1 MQLLT
6 KYVSALVNYIVYLTR
21 YAGSTKTRGKSIGL
35 DEKWTSI
42 WVFAF
47 RHSKNMANFEE
58 FQHFIKHTP
67 LEEWIKSLFL
77 LYINMIKYKR
87 IFKYIGYFCIFFVL
101 FFIALASRCIYLY
114 NKAVISL
121 YPKMPCFTPFF
132 L

>member
-6 KYVSALVNYIVYLTR
+6 KYVSALVNCIVYLTR

-58 FQHFIKHTP
+58 FQHFIKHKP
-67 LEEWIKSLFL
+67 LKSEL
-77 LYINMIKYKR
+77 KKP
-87 IFKYIGYFCIFFVL
+87 FCIVYK
-101 FFIALASRCIYLY
+101 C
-114 NKAVISL
+114 NKIS
-121 YPKMPCFTPFF
+121 KNCQV
-132 L
+132 